1 MQEDLTSAER
11 LKRSAMS
18 ERDELAEE
26 TQTLNREK
34 NSAQEEKR
42 RLETRLGDLEEEKV
56 NKKIFEKKFS
66 KTFIDFLGHLFTKKF
81 RKKQRWLLKKVKNET
96 EN

>member
-56 NKKIFEKKFS
+56 NSKIKYRVLSS
-66 KTFIDFLGHLFTKKF
+66 KNPGTIIFCGIHIQNIF
-81 RKKQRWLLKKVKNET
+81 
-96 EN
+96 

>member
-56 NKKIFEKKFS
+56 KIKDRVLS
-66 KTFIDFLGHLFTKKF
+66 S
-81 RKKQRWLLKKVKNET
+81 ET
-96 EN
+96 PRTIISC

>member
-1 MQEDLTSAER
+1 MQEDLTSAEC

-56 NKKIFEKKFS
+56 KIKGIVLSSGKS
-66 KTFIDFLGHLFTKKF
+66 RAIISCRIDIY
-81 RKKQRWLLKKVKNET
+81 
-96 EN
+96 

>member
-56 NKKIFEKKFS
+56 KFKGRRAKIGKGVSYSRTPENPSKFY
-66 KTFIDFLGHLFTKKF
+66 L
-81 RKKQRWLLKKVKNET
+81 
-96 EN
+96 

>member
-11 LKRSAMS
+11 LKRSAMN

-56 NKKIFEKKFS
+56 KNFSKKFLQQ
-66 KTFIDFLGHLFTKKF
+66 FLSIF
-81 RKKQRWLLKKVKNET
+81 
-96 EN
+96 

>member
-56 NKKIFEKKFS
+56 KIKGIVLCSGKS
-66 KTFIDFLGHLFTKKF
+66 RAIISC
-81 RKKQRWLLKKVKNET
+81 RIYIY
-96 EN
+96 

>member
-56 NKKIFEKKFS
+56 KIIISVIHVEN
-66 KTFIDFLGHLFTKKF
+66 DHLSL
-81 RKKQRWLLKKVKNET
+81 W
-96 EN
+96 